1 MMSLSNRNQ
10 QKGAVLFV
18 ALIMLLVLTLLAVGS
33 MRGTTLEGRITANRA
48 HDTQQQSAADAALR
62 ESEFRYYGSGNLL
75 DKLESN
81 TSNCA
86 SANVLKASGLNKPCL
101 IGFASDSAGQTLLL
115 NFVNDPRGQASNV
128 AWLGYRGTDANNA
141 SKIGL
146 KDSQSARVNSTVIA
160 FNCVEYGG
168 VLEGQC
174 TYFYLNTAEASDS
187 GTASSV
193 YLQSSHANTYLG
205 LNN

>member
-1 MMSLSNRNQ
+1 MTSLDCRKQ
-10 QKGAVLFV
+10 QTGAVLFV

-33 MRGTTLEGRITANRA
+33 MRSTTLESRITANRA
-48 HDTQQQSAADAALR
+48 HDTQLQSAADAALR
-62 ESEFRYYGSGNLL
+62 ESEFRYYNAGNLL
-75 DKLESN
+75 EKLEPNNANCTNDN
-81 TSNCA
+81 TI
-86 SANVLKASGLNKPCL
+86 KASGLNKPCL
-101 IGFASDSAGQTLLL
+101 IGFTNNATLV
-115 NFVNDPRGQASNV
+115 NYINDPRSQTANV
-128 AWLGYRGTDANNA
+128 AWLTYRGTD
-141 SKIGL
+141 SGDTSSIGL
-146 KDSQSARVNSTVIA
+146 KDNQSARFNSALLT

-174 TYFYLNTAEASDS
+174 TYFYLNNAQAIDS

>member
-1 MMSLSNRNQ
+1 MTSFKSRKQ
-10 QKGAVLFV
+10 QTGAVLFV

-33 MRGTTLEGRITANRA
+33 MRSTTLESRITANRA

-62 ESEFRYYGSGNLL
+62 ESEFRYYNTGNLL
-75 DKLESN
+75 EKLEPN
-81 TSNCA
+81 
-86 SANVLKASGLNKPCL
+86 SANCTNDNTIKASGLNKPCL
-101 IGFASDSAGQTLLL
+101 IGFTNDTALV
-115 NFVNDPRGQASNV
+115 NFINDPRTQTANV
-128 AWLGYRGTDANNA
+128 AWLTYRGTDSGES

-146 KDSQSARVNSTVIA
+146 KDNQSARFNSAMLT
-160 FNCVEYGG
+160 FNCVEYGS
-168 VLEGQC
+168 VLEGNC
-174 TYFYLNTAEASDS
+174 TYFYLNTAEATDT